1 MDTLQIPITDYAYLE
16 DVSWDDYEALLEQA
30 GDRPLRFTYDNGRLE
45 IMTLSY
51 EHESPK
57 EIIGRFI
64 ELLAIVLRLPFRSGG
79 SITMKRRARKKGLG
93 PDSCYWFRDE
103 KRFRG
108 KKRVDLRVDPPP
120 DLALEIEVTHS
131 LLKRM
136 AIYAALRVGEVW
148 RFRAGKL
155 KAYLLQDD
163 GTYRLCDHSG
173 VFPFLAMA
181 ELQRFIDMSAT
192 MEEGELA
199 REFMAW
205 VEKELRPR
213 LEGGRKNGKRGR

>member
-30 GDRPLRFTYDNGRLE
+30 GDRPLRFTYDDGRLE

-57 EIIGRFI
+57 EIIGGFI
-64 ELLAIVLRLPFRSGG
+64 RLLAILLHMPFRSGG
-79 SITMKRRARKKGLG
+79 STTMKRKVKKKGLE

-120 DLALEIEVTHS
+120 DLVLEIEVS
-131 LLKRM
+131 RSVLKRM
-136 AIYAALRVGEVW
+136 AIYAALGVGEVW
-148 RFRAGKL
+148 RFRHGKL
-155 KAYLLQDD
+155 KAYLLKAD
-163 GTYRLCDHSG
+163 GAYRLSEHSG
-173 VFPFLAMA
+173 VFPFLTMA
-181 ELQRFIDMSAT
+181 ELQRFIDLSAT
-192 MEEGELA
+192 TEEGELT
-199 REFMAW
+199 RQFMAW
-205 VEKELRPR
+205 VEAEVKPR
-213 LEGGRKNGKRGR
+213 LERGRKNGKRGR